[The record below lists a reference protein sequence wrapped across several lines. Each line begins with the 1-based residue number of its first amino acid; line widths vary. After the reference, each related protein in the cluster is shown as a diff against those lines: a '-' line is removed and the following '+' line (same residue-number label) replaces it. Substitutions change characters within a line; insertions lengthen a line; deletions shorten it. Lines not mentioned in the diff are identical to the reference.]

1 VVDPGGEPQRIA
13 KALSE
18 EGIRLEAIFATHGHF
33 DHIEGVK
40 GLHDLTGA
48 KVYCSQ
54 YIVPVLSGAQPC
66 DATGYPISGVE
77 AASIEVVEDARVV
90 EVGRFQVL
98 TIATPGHTPGDLTFE
113 IGGHLFCGDLLFRQ
127 SIGRTDFPGGDFDT
141 LIGSVAKLA
150 KMFPKNTPVHPG
162 HMGSTALGDELAT
175 NPFLIGMKID
185 D

>member
-1 VVDPGGEPQRIA
+1 LCRFFPERSHATPPVARI
-13 KALSE
+13 
-18 EGIRLEAIFATHGHF
+18 
-33 DHIEGVK
+33 
-40 GLHDLTGA
+40 
-48 KVYCSQ
+48 
-54 YIVPVLSGAQPC
+54 
-66 DATGYPISGVE
+66 
-77 AASIEVVEDARVV
+77 V